1 MSVGL
6 LTLLLAFALTA
17 VWITL
22 VYNRLYE
29 LRNAVRNAF
38 ARMDVHLKRRHDLVP
53 ELVEAV
59 RAHRLHER
67 QVIDAVVAARQGAAS
82 ARASVATL
90 GADERAV
97 ARLDT
102 AERSLSA
109 GLERLFALAES
120 HPELGSDATVAQLDE
135 HLAGTE
141 QQIAAARGLYNE
153 SVTDY
158 NLAVTR
164 FPNSL
169 VAIVFAFRRGAPLF
183 DARRRIV
190 REAVAA

>member
-1 MSVGL
+1 MSFGL
-6 LTLLLAFALTA
+6 LTLLLALTLTA
-17 VWITL
+17 VWVAL
-22 VYNRLYE
+22 VYNRLFE

-38 ARMDVHLKRRHDLVP
+38 AQMDVHLKRRHDLVP

-59 RAHRLHER
+59 RVHRLHER

-90 GADERAV
+90 GTDERAV
-97 ARLDT
+97 ARLDA

-120 HPELGSDATVAQLDE
+120 HPELRSDATIVRIDE
-135 HLAGTE
+135 HLAGSE
-141 QQIAAARGLYNE
+141 QRIAAARGLYNA

-158 NLAVTR
+158 NLAVAR
-164 FPNSL
+164 FPNRL
-169 VAIVFAFRRGAPLF
+169 VAIAFAFRRGAPLV
-183 DARRRIV
+183 DARRRLE